1 LVRVAVGLV
10 TVLAVL
16 AAVTAVIAVRQ
27 RNETGRQRDLA
38 KTNAATADANAT
50 KAADKAAEASYQA
63 LVARSAAL
71 TDTDRS
77 AAMLLAVEAN
87 KRRPNTVDSTGA
99 LFTSLTADPNFVGY
113 LRSDTQP
120 FTSVVVDSEHDL
132 VIAGTVD
139 GKVVRWRLSDRQ
151 RFGEPIRIEGRGNA
165 TRVAVGGGVLVA
177 ARNGGGGAVLDEATG
192 RQLAT
197 FALKGQGGEV
207 IEIGGAKFAVDGIAS
222 VAVSGAGGVFAVGGF
237 DGRLEVRST
246 ADASIIAELAGV
258 TQCCDPDSDIPIAH
272 PRSVAFDPAGHILSA
287 DISGQI
293 GTYLP
298 TDLSTV
304 GLSITAT
311 VGSGGLSYGFP
322 PRIGDFGVT
331 ASRDGTQLWYW
342 TPSGAQRFDRVTGAE
357 LWSSENV
364 STLGRNRGWSGFGA
378 VDTASGR
385 VFMSTSGTVVSWTG
399 HLRTSTNSRGID
411 SRNGIES
418 DRTYDLREGS
428 VGAMAADSEVLAVAS
443 ADTSVVAV
451 WGLDGHSALGDAYVL
466 GESTT
471 PINFSPDGSALLVSS
486 VNGVQRLD
494 LLSGK
499 SGSPLNVEGWSYL
512 MADDEVLAPSCCG
525 DTSVLE
531 SVKAATG
538 AVVATFPEQ
547 QLLGFINP
555 TIDRTGHMIAIEA
568 SDAMVLDN
576 RGTTIWSRSQPT
588 GPYAGASTNTF
599 AFSPDGQRLAIGTST
614 EVEVF
619 DIAANRL
626 LATLPGISESAAFT
640 ADGNELIVGG
650 SLSTAQRYLTDTW
663 APIGRSITNF
673 PSGILSMR
681 ARADGL
687 LVILSNGLRLSDL
700 ATGTSVGRE
709 LKVSTNLLAS
719 GFADGLISADGLK
732 VTTRNSEEDGVVV
745 WDLNPADWPV
755 AACLAAGRNLSKA
768 EWVASFG
775 DEPYRVTCEQ
785 WPAND

>member
-1 LVRVAVGLV
+1 
-10 TVLAVL
+10 
-16 AAVTAVIAVRQ
+16 
-27 RNETGRQRDLA
+27 
-38 KTNAATADANAT
+38 
-50 KAADKAAEASYQA
+50 
-63 LVARSAAL
+63 
-71 TDTDRS
+71 
-77 AAMLLAVEAN
+77 
-87 KRRPNTVDSTGA
+87 
-99 LFTSLTADPNFVGY
+99 
-113 LRSDTQP
+113 
-120 FTSVVVDSEHDL
+120 
-132 VIAGTVD
+132 
-139 GKVVRWRLSDRQ
+139 
-151 RFGEPIRIEGRGNA
+151 
-165 TRVAVGGGVLVA
+165 
-177 ARNGGGGAVLDEATG
+177 
-192 RQLAT
+192 
-197 FALKGQGGEV
+197 
-207 IEIGGAKFAVDGIAS
+207 
-222 VAVSGAGGVFAVGGF
+222 
-237 DGRLEVRST
+237 
-246 ADASIIAELAGV
+246 
-258 TQCCDPDSDIPIAH
+258 
-272 PRSVAFDPAGHILSA
+272 
-287 DISGQI
+287 
-293 GTYLP
+293 
-298 TDLSTV
+298 
-304 GLSITAT
+304 
-311 VGSGGLSYGFP
+311 
-322 PRIGDFGVT
+322 
-331 ASRDGTQLWYW
+331 
-342 TPSGAQRFDRVTGAE
+342 
-357 LWSSENV
+357 
-364 STLGRNRGWSGFGA
+364 
-378 VDTASGR
+378 
-385 VFMSTSGTVVSWTG
+385 
-399 HLRTSTNSRGID
+399 
-411 SRNGIES
+411 
-418 DRTYDLREGS
+418 
-428 VGAMAADSEVLAVAS
+428 
-443 ADTSVVAV
+443 
-451 WGLDGHSALGDAYVL
+451 
-466 GESTT
+466 
-471 PINFSPDGSALLVSS
+471 
-486 VNGVQRLD
+486 
-494 LLSGK
+494 
-499 SGSPLNVEGWSYL
+499 

-755 AACLAAGRNLSKA
+755 AACLAAGRNLTKA

-775 DEPYRVTCEQ
+775 DEPYRVTCDG